1 MLRSS
6 RLALAALALA
16 GLAALAPAPARADDP
31 ASPRPKASTKTRN
44 VILVISDGL
53 RWQEVFSGADPAL
66 INKKDGGVAD
76 VDRIKAAYGGETP
89 EARREALLPFLSK
102 VVARQGQL
110 YGDAGREGRVTNG
123 KNFSYPGY
131 NEAFT
136 GFGDP
141 RIDSNDKVDNPNV
154 TVFEWLDAMPE
165 YRGKVAAFGS
175 WDVFP
180 YILNRNRS
188 GLKVVA
194 CWEPPAGEDLTPQE
208 KLLGEVNASVHRLWA
223 DCGYDAFTFHIALE
237 NLKREKNRVAFI
249 GFGETDEFAHAGR
262 YDQYLDA
269 AHKFDGYVATLWNT
283 LQSMP
288 EYKDST
294 TLILTTDHGRGD
306 APEEW
311 KHHGAKIQGAER
323 IWVGVLGPDT
333 PPAGDGDGDLATAD
347 QNQIAATLA
356 AFLGEDYNA
365 YQPKAGPVISSALA
379 PR

>member
-1 MLRSS
+1 MNRPL
-6 RLALAALALA
+6 LALAALAFL
-16 GLAALAPAPARADDP
+16 GLAADAPAQDPSRA
-31 ASPRPKASTKTRN
+31 AGTKTKN

-66 INKKDGGVAD
+66 MNKQDGGVAD
-76 VDRIKAAYGGETP
+76 VEVLKKAYGQETP

-102 VVARQGQL
+102 VVARQGRL
-110 YGDAGREGRVTNG
+110 YGDAGNEGRVTNG

-141 RIDSNDKVDNPNV
+141 RIDSNDKFANPNV
-154 TVFEWLDAMPE
+154 TVFEWLNAKPE
-165 YRGKVAAFGS
+165 YAGKVAAFGT

-180 YILNRNRS
+180 YILNRERS

-194 CWEPPAGEDLTPQE
+194 CWEPPYGEGLTPQE
-208 KLLGEVNASVHRLWA
+208 KLLGEANASLHRLWP
-223 DCGYDAFTFHIALE
+223 DCGYDAVSFHLALE
-237 NLKREKNRVAFI
+237 NLKREKTRVMFL

-262 YDQYLDA
+262 YDQYLES
-269 AHKFDGYVATLWNT
+269 AHKFDGYMATLWET
-283 LQSMP
+283 LQAMP

-306 APEEW
+306 APTEW
-311 KHHGAKIQGAER
+311 KSHGEKIAGAER

-333 PPAGDGDGDLATAD
+333 PPRGDEPLEPAD
-347 QNQIAATLA
+347 QNRIAATLA

-365 YQPKAGPVISSALA
+365 YQPKAGPVISSAIA
-379 PR
+379 RP